1 MDTKEDFTQLKLL
14 FTDPIQHDYEVI
26 RPVVLFARPVAERSR
41 ETEIERTTVG
51 EKARR
56 FVTEGMLGLVDQ
68 RTTQAGRK
76 GHEYPDPIASY
87 ILYLKQLYPPIH
99 YREIV
104 RILARKFGY
113 KTNHH
118 TVKNFLERHP
128 IPVQLELELTT
139 FHEFEDAYEARWA
152 VVRLFYEGWDK
163 KSIAGLLKLSRR
175 HVGRL
180 IEAFERDGFSGLE
193 DKRTRPPNHPHNQ
206 LTLPFLEEVLEVQ
219 KAYPRAGRFR
229 VHGILEQK
237 KGEEVPSES
246 TVGRAMAANRFFRD
260 APGPWP
266 PPPMRSNAE
275 PKELPYNPLYR
286 HQYWFIDIR
295 YLVKLNRRWIYSI
308 CIIEGYS
315 RKILAG
321 MASEY
326 QDELSILQ
334 LLHAALSEY
343 GCPEGIVSDNGSVF
357 TAHAYEQLLQKLEIQ
372 PCYIEKGKAW
382 QNLIESQFKI
392 QLRLADAY
400 FEEAETLSEVEAQH
414 AAFIQVFNTTNH
426 WAHRM
431 REDGLKTPVDVLGWE
446 RGRPVEPGMLRRIFR
461 HLQFPRVVNRHGL
474 VSVQRFYIYAERGL
488 ARQRVAVWIYEDRL
502 RIEYQQTLLARYT
515 CVVDRRQNA
524 LVSVTQPKLYRTPFV
539 SPQLELFELD
549 DEQWRKVLRRPPY
562 APRKSQESLAR
573 QLPLLNLEVI
583 LCLFLL

>member
-1 MDTKEDFTQLKLL
+1 METREEFSQLKLL
-14 FTDPIQHDYEVI
+14 FTDPIQHNYEII
-26 RPVVLFARPVAERSR
+26 RPVVLFAKPIAERSR

-68 RTTQAGRK
+68 RTTRAGRK

-118 TVKNFLERHP
+118 TVKSFLERHP

-180 IEAFERDGFSGLE
+180 IEAFEKDGFVGLE
-193 DKRTRPPNHPHNQ
+193 DKRTRPANHPHNQ

-219 KAYPRAGRFR
+219 EAYPRAGRFR

-237 KGEEVPSES
+237 KGEGVPSES
-246 TVGRAMAANRFFRD
+246 TVGRAMALNRFFRG

-266 PPPMRSNAE
+266 PPPMRSNDE

-295 YLVKLNRRWIYSI
+295 YLVKLNRRWVYSI
-308 CIIEGYS
+308 CIVEGYS

-343 GCPEGIVSDNGSVF
+343 GLPEGIVSDNGSVF
-357 TAHAYEQLLQKLEIQ
+357 TANAYEQLLQRLQVEA
-372 PCYIEKGKAW
+372 CYIEKGQAW

-392 QLRLADAY
+392 QLRLADVR
-400 FEEAETLSEVEAQH
+400 FEQADTLEDIQAQH

-426 WAHRM
+426 WAHRE
-431 REDGLKTPVDVLGWE
+431 REDRCKTPVDVLGWE
-446 RGRPVEPGMLRRIFR
+446 RGRPVEPRLLRSVFR
-461 HLQFPRVVNRHGL
+461 HLQFPRLVNRHGL

-488 ARQRVAVWIYEDRL
+488 ARQRVAVWIYEGRL
-502 RIEYQQTLLARYT
+502 RIEYQQTLLARYS
-515 CVVDRRQNA
+515 CVVDRRQNM
-524 LVSVTQPKLYRTPFV
+524 LTSVSRPKLYQTPFA

-549 DEQWRKVLRRPPY
+549 DKEWRKVLRRPPY
-562 APRKSQESLAR
+562 APRKSQKSPAR
-573 QLPLLNLEVI
+573 QLPLLSVEFI
-583 LCLFLL
+583 LWLFFL